1 MCARTTSA
9 SVASFAART
18 SRPIEMKWCRIELD
32 GRPSFGIVEG
42 DEIALVDGPPYET
55 HRRTAK
61 RIAFSK
67 AKLLPPVLPPN
78 FYAAGI
84 NFRDH
89 IEWANQHLGMS
100 LKPPAQADIGYRSA
114 NALVGSGAEI
124 VIPKDSPGPIHFEG
138 ELVAIIKQTTKHI
151 SEARA
156 LDCVAGY
163 TLGNDL
169 SERSFQKSDRT
180 LWRAKNIDTF
190 KPMGPVVVD
199 GIDPMDQVITVRV
212 NGKEATSYNTKNAI
226 FSLPHYIA
234 RMSAYLTLWPGDVI
248 WLGCDGA
255 TLPALEHGDLVEV
268 VNDAIG
274 VLANQ
279 VVRAR

>member
-1 MCARTTSA
+1 
-9 SVASFAART
+9 
-18 SRPIEMKWCRIELD
+18 MKWCRIEVD
-32 GRPSFGIVEG
+32 GQPSFGIVEG
-42 DEIALVDGPPYET
+42 QDIALIDAPPYGP
-55 HRRTAK
+55 HRKTGR
-61 RIAFSK
+61 RIALK
-67 AKLLPPVLPPN
+67 GATLLAPVVPPN

-114 NALVGSGAEI
+114 NALVGSGADI
-124 VIPKDSPGPIHFEG
+124 VIPRDSPGPIHFEG
-138 ELVAIIKQTTKHI
+138 ELVAVIGQTTKNI

-156 LDCVAGY
+156 LECVAGY

-190 KPMGPVVVD
+190 KPMGPVVVSD
-199 GIDPMDQVITVRV
+199 IDPMDQLISVRV
-212 NGKEATSYNTKNAI
+212 NGKEATTYSTKNAI
-226 FSLPHYIA
+226 FSLQHYIA
-234 RMSAYLTLWPGDVI
+234 RMSAFVTLHPGDVI
-248 WLGCDGA
+248 WLGCDGP
-255 TLPALEHGDLVEV
+255 TLPALDAGDLVEV

-274 VLANQ
+274 VLANR
-279 VVRAR
+279 VVKA

>member
-1 MCARTTSA
+1 
-9 SVASFAART
+9 
-18 SRPIEMKWCRIELD
+18 MKWCRLEHA
-32 GRPSFGIVEG
+32 GRAAFGIVDG
-42 DEIALVDGPPYET
+42 SGVALVDAPPYEQ
-55 HRRTAK
+55 HRRTGERVPFAQ
-61 RIAFSK
+61 
-67 AKLLPPVLPPN
+67 AKLLPPVMPYN

-89 IEWANQHLGMS
+89 IEWANQRLGMT
-100 LKPPAQADIGYRSA
+100 LKPPAQADIGYRSP
-114 NALVGSGAEI
+114 NALVGSGADV
-124 VIPKDSPGPIHFEG
+124 VIPKDAPGPVHFEG
-138 ELVAIIKQTTKHI
+138 ELVAVIGKRAKNLTQEH
-151 SEARA
+151 A

-199 GIDPMDQVITVRV
+199 RIDPMDQVITVRV
-212 NGKEATSYNTKNAI
+212 NGKEASSYNTKNAI

-234 RMSAYLTLWPGDVI
+234 RMSAYVTLWPGDVI

>member
-1 MCARTTSA
+1 
-9 SVASFAART
+9 
-18 SRPIEMKWCRIELD
+18 MKWCRIEVD
-32 GRPSFGIVEG
+32 GAPAFGIVEG
-42 DEIALVDGPPYET
+42 ADVALLDAPPYEPQ
-55 HRRTAK
+55 RRTGK
-61 RIAFSK
+61 K
-67 AKLLPPVLPPN
+67 AALKSVKLLPPVMPYN

-89 IEWANQHLGMS
+89 IAWASERLGTP
-100 LKPPAQADIGYRSA
+100 LKVPAQADIGYRSP
-114 NALVGSGAEI
+114 NALVASGAEI
-124 VIPKDSPGPIHFEG
+124 VIPKDSPGPVHFEG
-138 ELVAIIKQTTKHI
+138 ELVAVIGKRAKHLT
-151 SEARA
+151 EANA

-199 GIDPMDQVITVRV
+199 GIDPMNQQIIVRV
-212 NGKEATSYNTKNAI
+212 NGKEASSYNTSGAI
-226 FSLPHYIA
+226 FSLQHYIA
-234 RMSAYLTLWPGDVI
+234 RMSAYVTLWPGDVI

-255 TLPALEHGDLVEV
+255 TLPALEAGDLVEV

-274 VLANQ
+274 VLANR
-279 VVRAR
+279 VVRA

>member
-1 MCARTTSA
+1 
-9 SVASFAART
+9 
-18 SRPIEMKWCRIELD
+18 MKWCRIEVD
-32 GRPSFGIVEG
+32 GKPAFGIVEG
-42 DEIALVDGPPYET
+42 AEVALVDAPPYERHAPT
-55 HRRTAK
+55 GKKVALK
-61 RIAFSK
+61 G
-67 AKLLPPVLPPN
+67 AKLLPPVMPPN

-89 IEWANQHLGMS
+89 IEWASRRLGMA

-114 NALVGSGAEI
+114 NALIGSGGDI
-124 VIPKDSPGPIHFEG
+124 VIPKDAPGPIHFEG
-138 ELVAIIKQTTKHI
+138 ELVAVVGTKAKHL
-151 SEARA
+151 SEERA
-156 LDCVAGY
+156 LDCIAGY

-199 GIDPMDQVITVRV
+199 GIDPMNQVITVRV
-212 NGKEATSYNTKNAI
+212 NGKEASSYNTKGAI

-234 RMSAYLTLWPGDVI
+234 RMSAYVTLWPGDVI
-248 WLGCDGA
+248 WLGCDGP
-255 TLPALEHGDLVEV
+255 TLPALEAGDLVEV

-274 VLANQ
+274 VLANR
-279 VVRAR
+279 VVRA